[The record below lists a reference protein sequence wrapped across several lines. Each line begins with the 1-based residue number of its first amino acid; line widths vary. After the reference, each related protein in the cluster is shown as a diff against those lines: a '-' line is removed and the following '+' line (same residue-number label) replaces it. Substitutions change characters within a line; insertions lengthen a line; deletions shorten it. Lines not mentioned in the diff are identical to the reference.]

1 MLVATG
7 ERRKTR
13 WKRHEEKK
21 EGGLADLG
29 GLRCEKVG
37 RQVRLDLEEDL
48 GEWRRSGFLFFFR
61 IGKMES

>member
-1 MLVATG
+1 MVATG
-7 ERRKTR
+7 ERRKTG
-13 WKRHEEKK
+13 WKRHEGKK
-21 EGGLADLG
+21 EDGSSDLG

-48 GEWRRSGFLFFFR
+48 GEWRRSGFLFYFR